1 MYSSLLGQFE
11 GYEENKVLE
20 KQSLESIHLYV
31 CGEQV
36 GEQVCEQVGIYG
48 FDPHV

>member
-20 KQSLESIHLYV
+20 KLSLESIHWYV

-36 GEQVCEQVGIYG
+36 GEQVGIYG